1 MSWGRGGDVMG
12 GPGPPGWDA
21 PCRPP
26 APALKEPGE
35 RGGAAPAP
43 AERPQKRSLLQT
55 PKDLH
60 AMTLAAYKEKMKEL
74 PLVSLFCS
82 CFLSDPLSKPAYTY
96 EDTVDLTWCV
106 ISDMEVIELNKRTSG
121 QSFEV
126 ILKPPSFDGIPEFN
140 ASLPRRRDPSLE
152 EIQKKLEAAEERRK
166 YQEAELLKHLAEK
179 REHEREVIQKA
190 IEENNNFIKMA
201 KEKLAQKMESNK
213 ENREAHL
220 AAMLER
226 LQEKDKH
233 AEEVR
238 KNKELKEEASR

>member
-1 MSWGRGGDVMG
+1 MQGFLKKALMG
-12 GPGPPGWDA
+12 SSVLQGSIDLCA
-21 PCRPP
+21 PNCLTLPPP
-26 APALKEPGE
+26 ANWL
-35 RGGAAPAP
+35 R
-43 AERPQKRSLLQT
+43 
-55 PKDLH
+55 
-60 AMTLAAYKEKMKEL
+60 
-74 PLVSLFCS
+74 
-82 CFLSDPLSKPAYTY
+82 
-96 EDTVDLTWCV
+96 
-106 ISDMEVIELNKRTSG
+106 
-121 QSFEV
+121 
-126 ILKPPSFDGIPEFN
+126 
-140 ASLPRRRDPSLE
+140 
-152 EIQKKLEAAEERRK
+152 

>member
-1 MSWGRGGDVMG
+1 
-12 GPGPPGWDA
+12 
-21 PCRPP
+21 
-26 APALKEPGE
+26 
-35 RGGAAPAP
+35 
-43 AERPQKRSLLQT
+43 
-55 PKDLH
+55 
-60 AMTLAAYKEKMKEL
+60 MTLAAYKEKMKEL

-82 CFLSDPLSKPAYTY
+82 CFLADPLNKSSYKY
-96 EDTVDLTWCV
+96 EADTVDLNWCV
-106 ISDMEVIELNKRTSG
+106 ISDMEVIELNKCTSG

-126 ILKPPSFDGIPEFN
+126 ILKPPSFDGVPEFN

-226 LQEKDKH
+226 LQEKVSGLDPERRLLGCSLPSLGKYDEPVYLCREQ
-233 AEEVR
+233 AASGRSGDISVR
-238 KNKELKEEASR
+238 IGP

>member
-1 MSWGRGGDVMG
+1 MSPESAEKQPEVRRWGT
-12 GPGPPGWDA
+12 
-21 PCRPP
+21 
-26 APALKEPGE
+26 L
-35 RGGAAPAP
+35 
-43 AERPQKRSLLQT
+43 LLQT

-82 CFLSDPLSKPAYTY
+82 CFLSDPLNKPTYTY

-226 LQEKDKH
+226 LQEKVCSQPQHGRSHPHHLQLPPKH
-233 AEEVR
+233 PFC
-238 KNKELKEEASR
+238 KELAQCPSPNASASLGSEAESTR